1 MSSCSDASIM
11 DHLAEFLLFLSTGPS
26 FWFSINLSYDHDCHL
41 SKRFGMTPQNYKCIL
56 VASDLA
62 HYHPKWGFSVKVLR
76 LKAFFDGHR
85 FFKSKGT
92 ATINCTGT
100 FKIDTK
106 KLDLNVF
113 INGRPIQHRCAV
125 HMI

>member
-1 MSSCSDASIM
+1 MPQDY
-11 DHLAEFLLFLSTGPS
+11 EF
-26 FWFSINLSYDHDCHL
+26 
-41 SKRFGMTPQNYKCIL
+41 IL

-62 HYHPKWGFSVKVLR
+62 HYHPKWGFSVKILG

-85 FFKSKGT
+85 FFIFKGT

-100 FKIDTK
+100 FEIDTK
-106 KLDLNVF
+106 KMDLNAF
-113 INGRPIQHRCAV
+113 INGTPIQHRCAV